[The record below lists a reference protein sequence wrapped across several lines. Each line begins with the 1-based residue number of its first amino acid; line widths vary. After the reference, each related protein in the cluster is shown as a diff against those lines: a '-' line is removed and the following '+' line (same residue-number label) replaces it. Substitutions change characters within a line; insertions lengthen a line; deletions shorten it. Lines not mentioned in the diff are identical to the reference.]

1 VKHTRKDE
9 QNATAASTCLPSRW
23 IEVGH
28 NLAHRGFIRRGAKS
42 GPIGIRWYSTY
53 WDEDIASGLITADM
67 TGVYEGW
74 LRIQLGNLDQ
84 WIVLVAHSRRF
95 GGRQWYFMCP
105 AMNRPVSVLW
115 KPPGAT
121 RFCSR
126 QEWGH
131 WAVAYRSQFLDA
143 DNHAHAGQAKIKSRL
158 IGDCDPVEWDLPPKP
173 KWMRWRTYNRYVQ
186 RYDRYEDILDQ
197 GIVPLIAKF
206 LGRSG

>member
-1 VKHTRKDE
+1 
-9 QNATAASTCLPSRW
+9 
-23 IEVGH
+23 
-28 NLAHRGFIRRGAKS
+28 
-42 GPIGIRWYSTY
+42 
-53 WDEDIASGLITADM
+53 M

-143 DNHAHAGQAKIKSRL
+143 DNRAHAGQAKIKSRL
-158 IGDCDPVEWDLPPKP
+158 IGDCDPDEWDLPPKP
-173 KWMRWRTYNRYVQ
+173 KWMSWRTYNRYVQ
-186 RYDRYEDILDQ
+186 RYDRYEDVLEE
-197 GIVPLIAKF
+197 GIIPLMAKF
-206 LGRSG
+206 LGRSA